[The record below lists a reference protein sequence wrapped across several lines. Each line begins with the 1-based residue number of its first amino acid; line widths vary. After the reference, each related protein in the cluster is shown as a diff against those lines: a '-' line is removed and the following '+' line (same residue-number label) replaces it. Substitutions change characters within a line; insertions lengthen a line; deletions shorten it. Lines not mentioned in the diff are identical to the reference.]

1 MKVNFT
7 ILNDIKLPVL
17 HLRGSHFPCSHMECS
32 LKLSL
37 ITLLV
42 HMLNSNIGSHKFSP
56 WRMMSQSSSINIW
69 KLLLTPNLNNQNRF
83 VLFAKLIVPF
93 FFFSY
98 IPHPLLE
105 LCLVSP
111 FAIVCPIAPGISSHK
126 SLPSSLT
133 FYNLDILTF
142 AHSHPRAS
150 FLHTYQLV
158 CNPIIPVYNL
168 SYSHTYACVLP
179 SF

>member
-1 MKVNFT
+1 MQPQVVLNHFTGSYVKLKHRFTQIFTMK
-7 ILNDIKLPVL
+7 NDVPVIF
-17 HLRGSHFPCSHMECS
+17 HQYMEVAINPKPKQPKQICP
-32 LKLSL
+32 LCQ
-37 ITLLV
+37 T
-42 HMLNSNIGSHKFSP
+42 NSPI
-56 WRMMSQSSSINIW
+56 
-69 KLLLTPNLNNQNRF
+69 
-83 VLFAKLIVPF
+83 

-111 FAIVCPIAPGISSHK
+111 FAIVCPAPGISSHK